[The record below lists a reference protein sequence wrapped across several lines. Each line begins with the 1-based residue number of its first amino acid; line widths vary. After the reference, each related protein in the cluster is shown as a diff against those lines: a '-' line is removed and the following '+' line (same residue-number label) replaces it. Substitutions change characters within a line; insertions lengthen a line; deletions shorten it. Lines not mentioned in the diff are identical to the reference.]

1 MIRRTDLVLA
11 EGIGIVAGLYKD
23 GILKKPASYAQ
34 PFPDF
39 LSFHDAPTTIDL
51 KLWRMF
57 MEYRMRAFQGVFHAS
72 PVYAQW
78 YGWGEMQQSL
88 TELKEKA
95 AELRRR
101 AQPAKKN
108 QSKAVRTK
116 TGP

>member
-1 MIRRTDLVLA
+1 MLA
-11 EGIGIVAGLYKD
+11 EGIQVVAGLYKD
-23 GILKKPASYAQ
+23 GILKKPASYAH

-57 MEYRMRAFQGVFHAS
+57 MEYRMRAFQGVFHAN

-88 TELKEKA
+88 TEIKEMA
-95 AELRRR
+95 AELRRK
-101 AQPAKKN
+101 AGPAKKVLPWAA
-108 QSKAVRTK
+108 K
-116 TGP
+116 